1 MWYRTCTRKHM
12 HKCTYMSVYMHVYIH
27 THMYQF
33 ACMYVYILIQLC
45 TSVYVYTYT
54 CIHVHLNVHTSCV
67 YMTSNISKIIWSC
80 TYWIAHARMYIRLH
94 LSMCIHLNLRVYASG
109 VHIYSSPQKTA
120 GLALT
125 ESRMHAH
132 IYTYLFTPVYIYTHI
147 YTYIHVTHMHL
158 SNTSKHSWPRTS
170 WVTELGF
177 PPPPHQHAGSSILK
191 TGARVVERCGTRGR
205 GGGASGVGKFS
216 LYCCVWDWWS
226 FRCMCGAFGVALE
239 W

>member
-1 MWYRTCTRKHM
+1 MYIYECIYA
-12 HKCTYMSVYMHVYIH
+12 CIYTYSHVSIRMHV
-27 THMYQF
+27 
-33 ACMYVYILIQLC
+33 CVYIDPA
-45 TSVYVYTYT
+45 VYKCICVHVHVYTCALKRT
-54 CIHVHLNVHTSCV
+54 HVMCIHV
-67 YMTSNISKIIWSC
+67 SNISKISWSC